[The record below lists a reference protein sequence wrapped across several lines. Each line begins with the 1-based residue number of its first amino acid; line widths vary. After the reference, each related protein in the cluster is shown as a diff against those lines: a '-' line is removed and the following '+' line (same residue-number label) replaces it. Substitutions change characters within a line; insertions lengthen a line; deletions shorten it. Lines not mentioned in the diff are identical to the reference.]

1 MRKTRNGFTLVE
13 LLVVIAI
20 LAILAG
26 VLLPALK
33 KARNSAKRTACM
45 SNLRQIGQ
53 GWRMYLQAHERF
65 PINTFA
71 GGSTFGGK
79 TGSDAANGGAVPAD
93 QRILNPFIVSG
104 GISSE
109 AKLEVFRCPADTG
122 FKDVPGKTVYDRFG
136 TSYFYNDNRLS
147 GVPLDA
153 ITTGHS
159 RLLIAG
165 DGSWF
170 MQVYGYGVG
179 KFWHT
184 GEEGEP
190 RFNMVFLDG
199 HVGFHSVDEG
209 VTGGDKW
216 TVDPYQ

>member
-93 QRILNPFIVSG
+93 QRILNPFIR
-104 GISSE
+104 
-109 AKLEVFRCPADTG
+109 K
-122 FKDVPGKTVYDRFG
+122 
-136 TSYFYNDNRLS
+136 
-147 GVPLDA
+147 
-153 ITTGHS
+153 
-159 RLLIAG
+159 
-165 DGSWF
+165 
-170 MQVYGYGVG
+170 
-179 KFWHT
+179 
-184 GEEGEP
+184 
-190 RFNMVFLDG
+190 
-199 HVGFHSVDEG
+199 
-209 VTGGDKW
+209 
-216 TVDPYQ
+216 